1 MTNELL
7 VFGKYQQ
14 PTEAQKALD
23 EEIKF
28 KAKALIDAIDAVPM
42 PSGQKEAAKRDII
55 TGMMWVIKGIYVY

>member
-14 PTEAQKALD
+14 PTEAQKSLD
-23 EEIKF
+23 EEIKL
-28 KAKALIDAIDAVPM
+28 KTKALIDAIDAVPM
-42 PSGQKEAAKRDII
+42 PSDQKEAAKRDII